1 MKKNYKI
8 KKKLKENN
16 LKLNKEKEG
25 LKTNYNKI

>member
-8 KKKLKENN
+8 KKRKEKN

-25 LKTNYNKI
+25 LNTNNKN

>member
-8 KKKLKENN
+8 KKRKEKN

-25 LKTNYNKI
+25 LNTNYNKN